1 MYSRS
6 ARPVVLVVVV
16 LASFAAAFGGA
27 ACAEDRESGLLP
39 PDGGAD
45 AAAGITILT
54 HVPVPGAGS
63 GSGASGAMMGAVTGA
78 KASATWAAFS
88 TDDGPWQVLAPIDVG
103 TYALGLPAARWAVAI
118 VCANDDDAK
127 TAVLVYR
134 RTLATRSLD
143 VALAEQCTPFVDGD
157 ELTLTGNITNAPAT
171 TEWLDFGYARD
182 SRGVAIPVPTSGSS
196 PYELVGIE
204 AGRWDLSFAVRDQPF
219 RAPSRIVIRRDE
231 ALTADR
237 AMDIDVMGPASFVPG
252 SNRFALH
259 AIGVGDSVQPMIFY
273 GAGGPL
279 GIDLGPQD
287 VPADQTDVALAY
299 STVPEASQR
308 PTDRYHGDIRVQ
320 HDRRTDERTIVFDL
334 HAALDLDLTLLP
346 PIEAPR
352 VTAIGGSPL
361 VRLET
366 RSGTVP
372 NASAYEIRAVSSL
385 NRRTEHVWR
394 TTYDSAAVAAASEL
408 VDVMPDLSALPG
420 FKSTW
425 SLPRGT
431 GATVFVTALEAPQPL
446 GDGTLQRTTAK
457 AASIV
462 P

>member
-1 MYSRS
+1 MYSRC
-6 ARPVVLVVVV
+6 AGTVVVVV

-27 ACAEDRESGLLP
+27 ACAEDRETGAST

-45 AAAGITILT
+45 AAAGITIVT
-54 HVPVPGAGS
+54 HVPVPGAVS
-63 GSGASGAMMGAVTGA
+63 PSGASGAVTGA
-78 KASATWAAFS
+78 KANATWAAFS
-88 TDDGPWQVLAPIDVG
+88 ADDGPWQDLSPIDVG
-103 TYALGLPAARWAVAI
+103 TYVLGLPAARWVVAI

-127 TAVLVYR
+127 SAVLVYR

-143 VALAEQCTPFVDGD
+143 VALAEQCTPFAGGD
-157 ELTLTGNITNAPAT
+157 EFTLTGNITNAPAT

-182 SRGVAIPVPTSGSS
+182 SRGVAIPVPVGGSS
-196 PYELVGIE
+196 PYELVGIV
-204 AGRWDLSFAVRDQPF
+204 AGRWDLSFAVRDEPF

-231 ALTADR
+231 AVTADR
-237 AMDIDVMGPASFVPG
+237 AADIDVMGPTSFVPG
-252 SNRFALH
+252 SKRFALH
-259 AIGVGDSVQPMIFY
+259 AIGTGDSVQPMILY

-287 VPADQTDVALAY
+287 VPADQTDVALVY

-320 HDRRTDERTIVFDL
+320 HDRRSDERTIMFDL
-334 HAALDLDLTLLP
+334 HAAIDLDLTLLP
-346 PIEAPR
+346 PLAAPR
-352 VTAIGGSPL
+352 VTAIGGSPR

-366 RSGTVP
+366 RTGTMP

-394 TTYDSAAVAAASEL
+394 TSYDSASVGGASEI
-408 VDVMPDLSALPG
+408 VDTMPDLSALPG
-420 FKSTW
+420 FRGAW
-425 SLPRGT
+425 SLPPGN
-431 GATVFVTALEAPQPL
+431 GATVFVTAFEAPQPL
-446 GDGTLQRTTAK
+446 GDGTLQRTTAT
-457 AASIV
+457 AASVV